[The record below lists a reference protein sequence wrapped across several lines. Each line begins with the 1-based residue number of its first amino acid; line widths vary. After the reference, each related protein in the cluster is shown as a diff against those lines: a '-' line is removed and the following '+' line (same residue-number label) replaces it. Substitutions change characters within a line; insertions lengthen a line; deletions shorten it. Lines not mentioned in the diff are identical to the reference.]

1 MARTK
6 PAKSKSPSPGKKTA
20 GLNPVASS
28 ARIDIGIGASDR
40 KEIAEG
46 LSRYLSDAFTLYLKT
61 HNFHWNVTG
70 PMFNSLHVM
79 FEQQYTEQWNALDEV
94 AERTRALGFNTPGS
108 YAEFIRLTSIREEPG
123 ADGVPDWK
131 GMVKQLVAG
140 NEAVCRT
147 ARAVLKTA
155 DEAGDDPTVD
165 LLTQR
170 LQTHEKYAW
179 MLRSLLE

>member
-1 MARTK
+1 MHDLWTNPKERTMARTK

-108 YAEFIRLTSIREEPG
+108 YA
-123 ADGVPDWK
+123 
-131 GMVKQLVAG
+131 
-140 NEAVCRT
+140 
-147 ARAVLKTA
+147 
-155 DEAGDDPTVD
+155 
-165 LLTQR
+165 
-170 LQTHEKYAW
+170 
-179 MLRSLLE
+179 